1 MISPRARA
9 APPRAR
15 GLARLGGS
23 PRAGRERTGRGDARR
38 ETTCPR
44 RRDDAASWGSSRTA
58 WRRRVWRARAVS
70 AVHAARTKGGAALTC
85 LTPNSILAMPGRKTM
100 YGMLALQAFS
110 NYVTRGALAP
120 MIQ

>member
-1 MISPRARA
+1 MHDVTARGRPRPRACSREAWADRRA
-9 APPRAR
+9 AGTATLD
-15 GLARLGGS
+15 G
-23 PRAGRERTGRGDARR
+23 
-38 ETTCPR
+38 R
-44 RRDDAASWGSSRTA
+44 RRAPGAATDDAASWGSSRTA